1 MAIKIVVI
9 QGNIGSGKSTFVEN
23 LKSRYGANPDVCF
36 LQEPVSEWLKIQD
49 ENGVNILE
57 KYYSD
62 QMKYSFMFQMMA
74 YISRL
79 SILKKA
85 VDSGQYKYIVTERC
99 LNTDRRVFCKMLYD
113 DGFIEKIG
121 YEIYNK
127 WFDEFNINSVEYV
140 HFYIRTIPSVS
151 KFRVDKRARKEE
163 TIPLEYLVKCHEYH
177 DAWLL
182 NNNDVIVLDGNQDI
196 TINPNIDSWYKAFEG
211 ITGLTY

>member
-1 MAIKIVVI
+1 MAIKIIVI

-23 LKSRYGANPDVCF
+23 LKTKYGANPEICF

-57 KYYSD
+57 KYYSN
-62 QMKYSFMFQMMA
+62 QQKYSFMFQMMA

-85 VDSGQYKYIVTERC
+85 VDSGKYKYIVTERC

-121 YEIYNK
+121 YDIYNR
-127 WFDEFNINSVEYV
+127 WFDEFNINGVEYV
-140 HFYIRTIPSVS
+140 HFYIRTVPTVS

-177 DAWLL
+177 DVWLL
-182 NNNDVIVLDGNQDI
+182 NNMDVIILDGNQDI
-196 TINPNIDSWYKAFEG
+196 TINPNIDNWYKAFEH
-211 ITGLTY
+211 IMELR